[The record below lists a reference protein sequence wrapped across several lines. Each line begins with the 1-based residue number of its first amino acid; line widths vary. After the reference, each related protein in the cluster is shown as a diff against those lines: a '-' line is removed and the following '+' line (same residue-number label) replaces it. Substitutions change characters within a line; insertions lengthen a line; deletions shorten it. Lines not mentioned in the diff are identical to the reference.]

1 MDERKRD
8 RKWVKRKLLCVDKK
22 MGEKERIRE
31 QVRGRRKESK

>member
-8 RKWVKRKLLCVDKK
+8 RNWVKRKLLCVDKK

-31 QVRGRRKESK
+31 QVRGRRKKSK